1 MTRNLLTEWLAP
13 RQPQNSQH
21 RSGRPAASSRHYRP
35 HLERLENRIVPVI
48 VTPFTPRFSANA
60 TGDIAI
66 IANTL
71 ETATTVGNPGR
82 TQQDV
87 IDAQNGV
94 GPNTDNKIARS
105 GFKKPWFYA

>member
-1 MTRNLLTEWLAP
+1 MMPISFGRGFGPEKSRRARWSEPRHPPTRVSQRLL
-13 RQPQNSQH
+13 R
-21 RSGRPAASSRHYRP
+21 
-35 HLERLENRIVPVI
+35 LERLEDRTAPAV

-82 TQQDV
+82 TRQDV

-94 GPNTDNKIARS
+94 GPNLFRAS
-105 GFKKPWFYA
+105 G